1 MKINLLNIIS
11 TFLKLKT
18 NKNIFWNLLGGLVS
32 GVVIIFATP
41 LYLKNLGFDGYGIL
55 SFWLMMQVMMGLLDM
70 GIGATLIRKFA
81 NPNSDDTQVKY
92 KHDLLRTI
100 EIFYWGISIVL
111 LLASIILS
119 DWVGSNFLNSKIYSH
134 HQVVQIVKLIGL
146 ALAFQLPCGVYLSCL
161 SGLQIHGKMN
171 AVQIVGT
178 ISRHFLGILIL
189 IFKGDLILFFIVQIF
204 ISFFQTAISR
214 WIIWN
219 IIRRNSAS
227 KPEFNLGILKSIWRF
242 SLGMAFTSLTAVLLA
257 NVDKLVLS
265 RMVTTV
271 ELGKYSIAFAA
282 TGILQLGI
290 QPFYRAFFPR
300 YSELVSSGESIILE
314 KEYFESNRIVAI
326 FIITIGII
334 GFVFANELFSIWLQ
348 KTIDFEL
355 IRVFRVL
362 IFSITLSGLMWLPAA
377 FQQSHGWTKL
387 HIIMI
392 SSATIIGTPIMI
404 LLIPKVGIVGAT
416 IVWLIHGVSEITLGL
431 WLMHRRLL
439 IGKFTTWIMDVI
451 IPPLL
456 IGLLIV
462 LISKIVY
469 PVNISKIESLIW
481 IFTTVLIVFGINIYY
496 TLIVKSIRNK

>member
-18 NKNIFWNLLGGLVS
+18 NQNILWNLLGGLVS
-32 GVVIIFATP
+32 GIVIIFVTP

-70 GIGATLIRKFA
+70 GIGATMIRKFA
-81 NPNSDDTQVKY
+81 NPSSDNTQVKY

-100 EIFYWGISIVL
+100 EIFYWGISMVL
-111 LLASIILS
+111 LLATIILS
-119 DWVGSNFLNSKIYSH
+119 DRVGTNFLNSKIYSH
-134 HQVVQIVKLIGL
+134 SQVIQIVKLIGV

-171 AVQIVGT
+171 AIQIVGT
-178 ISRHFLGILIL
+178 IFRHCLGILIL
-189 IFKGDLILFFIVQIF
+189 IFISDLTLFFVFQIF

-219 IIRRNSAS
+219 EIKRNITS
-227 KPEFNLGILKSIWRF
+227 KPEFNLSILKSIWRF
-242 SLGMAFTSLTAVLLA
+242 SIGMAFTSLTAVLLA

-265 RMVTTV
+265 KMVTTG

-290 QPFYRAFFPR
+290 QPFYRSFFPR
-300 YSELVSSGESIILE
+300 YSELVSAGESIELE

-334 GFVFANELFSIWLQ
+334 GFIFANELFSIWLQ
-348 KTIDFEL
+348 KIIDSEL
-355 IRVFRVL
+355 INVFRVL

-404 LLIPKVGIVGAT
+404 LLIPKVGIIGAT
-416 IVWLIHGVSEITLGL
+416 TVWLIHGVSEITIGL

-439 IGKFTTWIMDVI
+439 IGKFIPWIVDVI

-456 IGLLIV
+456 IGLSIV
-462 LISKIVY
+462 VISKMMF
-469 PVNISKIESLIW
+469 PVNIGKIGSLIW
-481 IFTTVLIVFGINIYY
+481 IFTTVLITLSINFYY
-496 TLIVKSIRNK
+496 SVIAKSIRK

>member
-32 GVVIIFATP
+32 GMVIIFVTP
-41 LYLKNLGFDGYGIL
+41 LYLKKLGFDGYGIL
-55 SFWLMMQVMMGLLDM
+55 SFWLTMQVMMGLLDM

-100 EIFYWGISIVL
+100 EIFYWGVSIIL
-111 LLASIILS
+111 LLATIIFS
-119 DWVGSNFLNSKIYSH
+119 DWVGSNFLNSKIYTH
-134 HQVVQIVKLIGL
+134 HQVVQIVKLIGS
-146 ALAFQLPCGVYLSCL
+146 ALVFQLPCGVYLSCL
-161 SGLQIHGKMN
+161 SGLQIHSKMN
-171 AVQIVGT
+171 AIQIVGT
-178 ISRHFLGILIL
+178 ICRHFLGILIL
-189 IFKGDLILFFIVQIF
+189 IFFGDLILFFIFQIV

-214 WIIWN
+214 RIIWN
-219 IIRRNSAS
+219 IIRRNSTS
-227 KPEFNLGILKSIWRF
+227 KPEFNLSILKSIWRF
-242 SLGMAFTSLTAVLLA
+242 SIGMAFTSLTAVLLA
-257 NVDKLVLS
+257 NVDKLALS

-300 YSELVSSGESIILE
+300 YSELVSSGESIRLE
-314 KEYFESNRIVAI
+314 KEYFQSNRIVAI

-348 KTIDFEL
+348 KTIDFEI

-377 FQQSHGWTKL
+377 FQHSHSWTKL

-392 SSATIIGTPIMI
+392 LSATIIGTPIMI
-404 LLIPKVGIVGAT
+404 LLIPKVGIIGAT

-431 WLMHRRLL
+431 WLMHRKLL
-439 IGKFTTWIMDVI
+439 IGKFIPWIIDVI

-456 IGLLIV
+456 IGLIIMS
-462 LISKIVY
+462 ISKVVY
-469 PVNISKIESLIW
+469 PVNIGMIKSLIW
-481 IFTTVLIVFGINIYY
+481 ILITALIALGLNFYY
-496 TLIVKSIRNK
+496 ALIIKPLRK